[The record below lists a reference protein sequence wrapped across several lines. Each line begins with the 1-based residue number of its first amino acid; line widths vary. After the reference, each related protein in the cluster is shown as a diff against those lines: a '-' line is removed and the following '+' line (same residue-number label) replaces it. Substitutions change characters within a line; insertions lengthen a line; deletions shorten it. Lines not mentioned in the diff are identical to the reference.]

1 MKNNSL
7 AMLATISLVLSL
19 ASLIG
24 YIDPA
29 VCAMPK
35 TAGYLTCEQS
45 AHEHVLAFWGFA
57 AFGIIT
63 LVTGTLRAR
72 LAKAKQTNSLAD

>member
-7 AMLATISLVLSL
+7 AMLATISLVLAL
-19 ASLIG
+19 ASLFG

-45 AHEHVLAFWGFA
+45 AQEHILAFWGFA
-57 AFGIIT
+57 GFGIVT
-63 LVTGTLRAR
+63 LVTGTVRAR
-72 LAKAKQTNSLAD
+72 LAKAKRTNPIAD

>member
-7 AMLATISLVLSL
+7 AMLATIGAVLSL

-29 VCAMPK
+29 VCVVEPAANFATCESVAHQTLTMSG
-35 TAGYLTCEQS
+35 ALALISALAFVGYLLQ
-45 AHEHVLAFWGFA
+45 VR
-57 AFGIIT
+57 
-63 LVTGTLRAR
+63 RAR
-72 LAKAKQTNSLAD
+72 LAKRRVSR